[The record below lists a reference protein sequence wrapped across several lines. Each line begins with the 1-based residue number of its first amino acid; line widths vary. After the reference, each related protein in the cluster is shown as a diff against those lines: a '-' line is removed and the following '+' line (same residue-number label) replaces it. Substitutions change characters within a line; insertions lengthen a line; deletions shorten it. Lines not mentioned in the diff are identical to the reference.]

1 MKLDRQMR
9 ALASGDM
16 SAFEVIYN
24 ETKKSVY
31 YIAYSILC
39 DKSAAE
45 DAMQTTYLKV
55 IKNAASY
62 SYGTSVKAWIAV
74 IAKNK
79 LAAVNKPCNNIN
91 ILCITAYGNFNRCV
105 QFSIFN
111 FLFIISR
118 RLFVGF
124 FKLCNLLFQC
134 FFIARI
140 LFQVVKLLVA
150 LFNLLIVRLSGSCRS
165 PISFCTS
172 SSMVRS
178 LTELSSSKTSVPKVF
193 SS

>member
-74 IAKNK
+74 IAKNTSLNMARDK
-79 LAAVNKPCNNIN
+79 KNTVNVDEFFDSAQLGVTHTDDYGLLIDMAHKNLPQDEFV
-91 ILCITAYGNFNRCV
+91 ILMLITAQGYK
-105 QFSIFN
+105 
-111 FLFIISR
+111 R
-118 RLFVGF
+118 REVAEIMDMPVPTVTWKYNKAQDTL
-124 FKLCNLLFQC
+124 KTLLSDKK
-134 FFIARI
+134 
-140 LFQVVKLLVA
+140 VK
-150 LFNLLIVRLSGSCRS
+150 RRGQ
-165 PISFCTS
+165 
-172 SSMVRS
+172 
-178 LTELSSSKTSVPKVF
+178 
-193 SS
+193 